1 MVRTVLILLGAPGAG
16 KGTQATRLAESLR
29 LPHVSTGDLFRT
41 NLSQG
46 TELGQKARTFMDAGK
61 LVSDSLVIDML
72 FDRVGQPD
80 CAGGY
85 LLDGFPRTVAQA
97 EALQQRFDGGED
109 RVVIDIQVPDE
120 FIVERI
126 IGRQSC
132 PKCSAIFH
140 TSFNPPTSAGI
151 CNHCQTALTQRADDT
166 AEVVGTR
173 LAAYHEQT
181 APVAEYY
188 RQQGGVCAVN
198 GNQHPDKVFEACQVC
213 VTEAAA

>member
-16 KGTQATRLAESLR
+16 KGTQATRLAESFR

-46 TELGQKARTFMDAGK
+46 TELGQKARIFMDAGN

-72 FDRVGQPD
+72 FDRVGQSD

-97 EALQQRFDGGED
+97 EALQQRFDGGD
-109 RVVIDIQVPDE
+109 NRVVIDIQVPDE
-120 FIVERI
+120 LIVERI
-126 IGRQSC
+126 IGRHSC

-140 TSFNPPTSAGI
+140 TRFNPPTSVGI
-151 CNHCQTALTQRADDT
+151 CDLCQTALTQRADDT

-181 APVAEYY
+181 APVADYY
-188 RQQGGVCAVN
+188 SQRGGVCAVN